1 MLAAGSIREWV
12 TCWERW
18 STATVGHLTNA
29 PSESYLNSLKK
40 SNFFSKCYNRIHNE
54 LLINHFKSIARLT
67 ITQSQKWKM
76 APPYTDQ
83 SLLNSTQLLLLLS
96 YILFIRQSSSNR
108 YYIPTNGLIELEFTA
123 NGRNLNDVIRDAFE
137 LSLRIGVVVVVSLT
151 SSSVSPHGDI
161 KQTQRVELL
170 LDGCLAWSFV

>member
-1 MLAAGSIREWV
+1 MASPYAD
-12 TCWERW
+12 
-18 STATVGHLTNA
+18 
-29 PSESYLNSLKK
+29 
-40 SNFFSKCYNRIHNE
+40 
-54 LLINHFKSIARLT
+54 
-67 ITQSQKWKM
+67 QSQ
-76 APPYTDQ
+76 
-83 SLLNSTQLLLLLS
+83 LNSTQLLLLLS

-161 KQTQRVELL
+161 KQTQQRVELL